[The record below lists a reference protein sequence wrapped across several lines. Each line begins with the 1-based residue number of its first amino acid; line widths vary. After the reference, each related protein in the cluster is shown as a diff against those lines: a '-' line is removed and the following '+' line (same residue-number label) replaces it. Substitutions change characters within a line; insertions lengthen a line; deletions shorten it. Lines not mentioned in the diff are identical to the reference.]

1 MEWTCNG
8 QSTDY
13 WGGLEVVEHRRLAV
27 IKYQSW
33 KMVDEQMYI
42 LPSRKFLQE
51 AQAFTSHVDTWA
63 HESKLT
69 RYVFLKKKRKK
80 EKE

>member
-1 MEWTCNG
+1 MMEH
-8 QSTDY
+8 Q
-13 WGGLEVVEHRRLAV
+13 RQAV

-42 LPSRKFLQE
+42 LPSRVFLQE
-51 AQAFTSHVDTWA
+51 AQAFTFHVDTWA

-69 RYVFLKKKRKK
+69 RYVFLSLYLTMTK
-80 EKE
+80 ERTRENPYVSIAPSVV